1 MPYSHLFNLDEMSKF
16 ISDFLYYEAKEYK
29 GMLWSPTYVLATQI
43 GNSLEISHILVSFL
57 LGFGYRAYVVC
68 GWVDE
73 ATSKM
78 DRSADKCPFLL
89 KESSKED
96 TDSSHLVTKY
106 TPKKP
111 PELKSKYV
119 QFLHKL
125 KQEFAQGKRPSML
138 PKLIDPTA
146 TQEENGEDE
155 AKEVDEDP
163 KFFHAWVYI
172 DIIDSAGFF
181 IEATTGE
188 RKPLN
193 HPSYKCI
200 NSVWNHENYWLNN
213 QCDEEWKNEK
223 SLDLSNTSKWI
234 KFVCDMELPPK
245 GDGQEDSPKRLLNNL
260 QGWLLELG
268 VPRDC
273 FELMYRLGQKSSA
286 FHNVNVEF
294 FAPYLLK
301 DGMVQRVTQCK
312 GEDDQEEES
321 TIEDDSED
329 YEEEDLSAF
338 EETQDEEEEQEGLDE
353 ATDDYEEEEGE
364 ENDEEKNDSEVEKNV
379 KEDTKEKAKEPEVV
393 QKEEKYEKLEIS
405 RPSQVVHIMEK
416 FRHRL
421 DKMNLRETFPLS
433 DKVIERFANGR
444 KDRLQEHEFFKV
456 GAAVLGGEAE
466 DVSKYFSASRMDG
479 LTKRVWKDMELIE
492 EYTGRPDN
500 LIHMD
505 VQFVHIEKK
514 FGPAG
519 DARGAREIG
528 RITEKYEMKSSKPVS
543 SIDAEDVKTKSPG
556 RILDTVHGIMER
568 SFDIDGRR
576 ILLKFH
582 REKGQIFCKSV
593 EFLEPTERVSITAPA
608 PSSTGNK
615 NGSDNS
621 NNAVADNGQKEPEL
635 RPDDVKVYLV
645 DPRDEK
651 PCLRELSDIYKEQME
666 LQKEA
671 IKRVAII
678 EKEMDVLLESR
689 MKELSANDMEVWVF
703 DTKRNTHVQKGRL
716 EQEQAIRKKEE
727 SMLDLE
733 IDFLAPYFQRYPD
746 VSSLTR
752 AQAMDIRDECLTN
765 IKANLEDKENALS
778 EQIQGIKEEMRLK
791 KEFLAQDEIRSRR
804 FMANVLETR
813 LARQKRETVRIITQ
827 AEKKIKSDPRLLDV
841 LGY

>member
-1 MPYSHLFNLDEMSKF
+1 MKLKKKYDAPDIMSLPEGYKSNTDKERLYLWSAENFKRQVRHKYPTLKPLCLTSKNECGTEKLTMTFLKATILPYSHLFNLDEMSKF
-16 ISDFLYYEAKEYK
+16 ISDFLYYEVKEYK

-155 AKEVDEDP
+155 TKEVNEDP

-193 HPSYKCI
+193 HPAYKCI

-273 FELMYRLGQKSSA
+273 FELMYRLGQKSST

-301 DGMVQRVTQCK
+301 DGMVQR
-312 GEDDQEEES
+312 
-321 TIEDDSED
+321 
-329 YEEEDLSAF
+329 
-338 EETQDEEEEQEGLDE
+338 
-353 ATDDYEEEEGE
+353 
-364 ENDEEKNDSEVEKNV
+364 
-379 KEDTKEKAKEPEVV
+379 
-393 QKEEKYEKLEIS
+393 YEKLEIS
-405 RPSQVVHIMEK
+405 RPPQVVHVMEK

-421 DKMNLRETFPLS
+421 DKMIVRETFPLS
-433 DKVIERFANGR
+433 DKVIERFSNGR

-593 EFLEPTERVSITAPA
+593 EFLEPQER
-608 PSSTGNK
+608 
-615 NGSDNS
+615 
-621 NNAVADNGQKEPEL
+621 L

-651 PCLRELSDIYKEQME
+651 PSLRELSDIYKEQME
-666 LQKEA
+666 LQKGA
-671 IKRVAII
+671 IKRVAVI
-678 EKEMDVLLESR
+678 EKEMDILLESR

-716 EQEQAIRKKEE
+716 EQEQQIRKKEE

-752 AQAMDIRDECLTN
+752 AQAMDIRDECLAN
-765 IKANLEDKENALS
+765 IKANLDDKENVLS

-791 KEFLAQDEIRSRR
+791 KEFLAQDEMRSRR

-813 LARQKRETVRIITQ
+813 LARQKRESIRILTQ